1 MIFVKVINDDGWQNG
16 DVLHPKGKTLELDCT
31 ADRIQPYL
39 DAGVLEVVKAISEP
53 DKDKLEEEKIKGYI
67 DTAVKAASELIIKTS
82 KNPSITVKDRS
93 DDDPKGGFKSLADF
107 AKTIWMADH
116 PDKFNG
122 NARKTLNAW
131 DMKTTGHMEEG
142 EPAEGGHLVPPEFS
156 TTLLQTSIENAIV
169 RPRATFV
176 PMQTNS
182 IGFPALNDYNH
193 SSNGAYLFGA
203 LAMYRPGEADQK
215 TASKPKFDK
224 ITLTLHKGTFLTYVS
239 DELMEDSPISIEPLL
254 QNLFGKGLA
263 WHQDNDYINGTGVN
277 MPLGVLAAPCT
288 IAKTRDPADG
298 YLSYA
303 DVCGMWS
310 RLHPAS
316 MANSVWLINNSL
328 LPYLYQMCIICTGSD
343 GSDLSGTPVYV
354 PASGASESPYGTLFG
369 RPVIVTEHCS
379 AAGTTG
385 DIILAD
391 WSQYLI
397 GGKAGGGPKY
407 DSSIHLRFD
416 YDETAFRAVL
426 RYDGQPWWKSALTPK
441 HGSSTLSPF
450 VVLATKS

>member
-16 DVLHPKGKTLELDCT
+16 DVLHPKGKTLELNCN
-31 ADRIQPYL
+31 ADRIQPHI
-39 DAGVLEVVKAISEP
+39 DAGNLEIVKAIADP
-53 DKDKLEEEKIKGYI
+53 DKQKLEDEKVQKIV
-67 DTAVKAASELIIKTS
+67 DTAVKAASELILKTS
-82 KNPSITVKDRS
+82 KNPVITVKDRS
-93 DDDPKGGFKSLADF
+93 DDDPSGGFKSLADF
-107 AKTIWMADH
+107 AKTIWLADKR
-116 PDKFNG
+116 DGYNSSAKK
-122 NARKTLNAW
+122 AMLAW
-131 DMKTTGHMEEG
+131 DTKTAGHMGEG
-142 EPAEGGHLVPPEFS
+142 EPVEGGHLVPSQFS
-156 TTLLQTSIENAIV
+156 ATLLQTSIEQAIV

-176 PMQTNS
+176 PMQTNT
-182 IGFPALNDYNH
+182 INFPALNDYNH
-193 SSNGAYLFGA
+193 SSGGAYLFGA
-203 LAMYRPGEADQK
+203 LAMYRPGEAEQK

-263 WHQDNDYINGTGVN
+263 WHQDNDYINGIGVN
-277 MPLGVLAAPCT
+277 MPLGVLASNCT
-288 IAKTRDPADG
+288 INQARNPATG

-303 DVCGMWS
+303 DVCSMWS

-328 LPYLYQMCIICTGSD
+328 LPYLYQMCIICTGKD
-343 GSDLSGTPVYV
+343 GSDLSGSPVYV

-369 RPVIVTEHCS
+369 RPVIVTEHCQ
-379 AAGTTG
+379 AAGTRG

-397 GGKAGGGPKY
+397 GGKAGGAPQY
-407 DSSIHLRFD
+407 ANSIHLRFD

-441 HGSSTLSPF
+441 HGSATLSPF
-450 VVLATKS
+450 VVLANKS